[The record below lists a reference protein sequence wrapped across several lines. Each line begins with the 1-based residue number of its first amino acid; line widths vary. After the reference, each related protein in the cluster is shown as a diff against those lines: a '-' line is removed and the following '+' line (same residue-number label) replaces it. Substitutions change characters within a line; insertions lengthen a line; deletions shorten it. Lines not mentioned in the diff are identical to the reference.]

1 MIDTNN
7 QAEPKIGVLY
17 EDSDVLVLDKPAG
30 LVVHG
35 DGKTSEKTLADWLL
49 AHYSSLKGVGEP
61 WQQDGGETIER
72 PGIVHRLDRE
82 TSGVILI
89 AKNQAAYEF
98 LKKEFQER
106 TAQKTYNA
114 FVYGN
119 LKEASGVINKSI
131 GRSPAD
137 FRRWSAQPGARG
149 EKRAAVTEWK
159 LVRQGT
165 DADTGEKVAYL
176 ELHPLTGRTHQIR
189 VHLKAIHHPVV
200 SDSLYATGKPQ
211 ALGFV
216 RTALHAHK
224 LAITLPS
231 GAVKEFMAP
240 LPADF
245 LQALE
250 HGMN

>member
-1 MIDTNN
+1 MVFLSLASI
-7 QAEPKIGVLY
+7 AFAVLSIRVQQQRKY
-17 EDSDVLVLDKPAG
+17 GLLFLSAIFAALALLVKPFAIFLLIPLPYLFLLSLG
-30 LVVHG
+30 ITWVSLFVCIISFAISVVPLFLWREWITRFPEG
-35 DGKTSEKTLADWLL
+35 IPVFTWLFNEGNIRF
-49 AHYSSLKGVGEP
+49 KGA
-61 WQQDGGETIER
+61 WF
-72 PGIVHRLDRE
+72 H
-82 TSGVILI
+82 
-89 AKNQAAYEF
+89 
-98 LKKEFQER
+98 
-106 TAQKTYNA
+106 
-114 FVYGN
+114 
-119 LKEASGVINKSI
+119 
-131 GRSPAD
+131 
-137 FRRWSAQPGARG
+137 W
-149 EKRAAVTEWK
+149 RAAVTEWK